1 MCVLQQRTADEMR
14 SRDGSSDVCSSDL
27 AVFIPNA
34 RKPRKEDAE
43 AAAERDEAPGWGRP
57 PEQPAAWHETLGVD
71 ADASHEEIVAAYRR
85 LIAPY
90 HPARVA
96 TMAPEFRQ
104 LAETRSAPT
113 TAPHHHDLP
122 TPPPR

>member
-1 MCVLQQRTADEMR
+1 MTFTEFLAIVSGLAI
-14 SRDGSSDVCSSDL
+14 GYWLV

-71 ADASHEEIVAAYRR
+71 GDASHEEIVAAYRR
-85 LIAPY
+85 LIAQY
-90 HPARVA
+90 HPDRVA
-96 TMAPEFRQ
+96 TMAPEFRE
-104 LAETRSAPT
+104 LAEKRSASINAAYDEAMRT
-113 TAPHHHDLP
+113 LRA
-122 TPPPR
+122 